1 MNDDIACPGNDQMER
16 LKIQDK
22 EDKRDGSSIS
32 EPKRLALIL
41 DTI

>member
-1 MNDDIACPGNDQMER
+1 MIKQNDE
-16 LKIQDK
+16 KIQDK
-22 EDKRDGSSIS
+22 EDKQDGSSIS